1 MTPVTIIAEDT
12 TTVDAHIEGERVLV
26 SPSSLTTALGWTLK
40 AEGLCRDDVCVP
52 VRDRDAL
59 RSGELL
65 DVAAV
70 ASALGRQS
78 VVDADAGLVAV
89 ALGAEQ
95 RRDALQMRVVPDF
108 ELPDLDGAPHTLSEG
123 RGKKRLLHAFS
134 SW

>member
-1 MTPVTIIAEDT
+1 MAPVTIIAEHT
-12 TTVDAHIEGERVLV
+12 TTVDGQIDGERVLV

-40 AEGLCRDDVCVP
+40 PEGLCRDDVCVP

-70 ASALGRQS
+70 ASALGRPS
-78 VVDADAGLVAV
+78 VVDSAAGLVAV

-95 RRDALQMRVVPDF
+95 RRDALQMLVAPDF
-108 ELPDLDGAPHTLSEG
+108 ELPDLDGTPHTLSEW
-123 RGKKRLLHAFS
+123 RGKKRLLHDFS